1 MNFLLYVLMEAKWIR
16 EDSTMVVSIVWA
28 LWINRNE
35 VRHGGSRKNGKQLIQ
50 WCTHYLKEY
59 WVVLVVLLKFSQP
72 LELKWLL
79 PLAPSYKTNVDGAIF
94 SNKKEARVVVIIQ
107 DHAGNFII
115 GLSKKLQFP
124 MGAIEVDAKL
134 LKLILCLQRK
144 WASRTLCW
152 KVTL

>member
-72 LELKWLL
+72 LESKWLL
-79 PLAPSYKTNVDGAIF
+79 PLAPAYKTNVDGAIF
-94 SNKKEARVVVIIQ
+94 SNKKETRVVVIIQ

-134 LKLILCLQRK
+134 LKLILRLQRK